1 MFVALP
7 AKWLKNCRN
16 TNVLTKIKTMI
27 LAISYQI
34 KSSARLFRIRSLKI
48 MKLTIALMLFFTI
61 QVTAKGYTQK
71 INIVKKHTPLADIF
85 KAIEQQTGFLF
96 FYDKSLVQ
104 KIGPVDIT
112 LTDATLEEA
121 LSACLK
127 DRQLTYTIVKNTI
140 VIQPKSPAADPVPKG
155 LSQVAEAPPVEIRG
169 RVVNQ
174 QGEPLQ
180 NVSVMVVD
188 TRIGTTT
195 DGDGN
200 FVLSVPESGK
210 TVLEISSV
218 GFQKK
223 TLKVGKQTQIDV
235 VLELASAG
243 LSDVVVVGYGTQRKA
258 DLTGAV
264 SSVDVVKMVSS
275 RPATNVASLLE
286 GEVAGAF
293 IHSNSGQP
301 GAEGINILIRGTG
314 SMGNS
319 QPLVIIDGME
329 SSMDNINPYDVATI
343 SVLKDA
349 ASASIYGTRA
359 ANGVILITTKRG
371 KSGPVQVK
379 YNTSFASQ
387 KPTAVPDFLGSADY
401 AMLRNEALKNAGL
414 APSFTDDEIAKYAA
428 GNDPDYPST
437 DWMAV
442 LYSGSGKSQY
452 HNLNFSGGNEKT
464 RYSISMGYKQQ
475 RGVIKRVDAD
485 RINLR
490 INLDNKITDWLNL
503 GLNTALSYAGNTIP
517 LTGPELTRGGDLQ
530 QFYNSVTHI
539 PPTQKL
545 RLPDGSWSGEY
556 PLGNFAAWI
565 DNGNLRRTKENKLVE
580 SIFLDAKLLDGLSW
594 RNRASV
600 DYTFTPTT
608 NHISQFTYGGGQ
620 VSGPSSN
627 QENLDRTGV
636 IDLESLL
643 TYGKTFGKHG
653 IKGLLGTS
661 SRTENFNTT
670 MAFRLNFPSNEL
682 TDLSAGSTSGLTNSG
697 SSTKAVLNSYFAR
710 INYDYDGKYLFET
723 NLRRDGSS
731 KFASGKRWG
740 WFPSFSAGWVLTEEG
755 FLKNEKW
762 LNFLKIRASWG
773 QLGNDRIADYQYN
786 PLISLGQNYAFGGAA
801 SPGAAQTIANNPDVT
816 WETTTEKNLGL
827 DFKLFSNS
835 ISVSIDA
842 YNRYTDHILTTVPVS
857 ATFGLPPAIVNAGAM
872 SNKGLETEIGYS
884 KKTGQ
889 LLYDISV
896 NASYNKNEIEK
907 YAGKDVYEVA
917 SEGDAVVRQKG
928 IPWNSYYGY
937 QWIGYFQSDA
947 EAQSSAVQ
955 SPLVRAGDLKFKDQ
969 NGDGKIDGNDR
980 ILLGNP
986 VPSFTYG
993 INLTFRYKGFDFAAF
1008 FHGTGNVYRY
1018 LRVRGY
1024 MPFMRNGKA
1033 LRMHLDRM
1041 IVENG
1046 KVVKQGYFPETRL
1059 EGGPGGINVVS
1070 SGFTIHDASYL
1081 RMKNIQLGYTLPV
1094 EWTKSLSISKARIYI
1109 SGQNLL
1115 TFTKFPDGYDPEV
1128 NDTPFHGH
1136 LIGGAAGW
1144 SYPQVK
1150 SYTIGLDINFN

>member
-1 MFVALP
+1 
-7 AKWLKNCRN
+7 
-16 TNVLTKIKTMI
+16 MI
-27 LAISYQI
+27 FAASYQTLC
-34 KSSARLFRIRSLKI
+34 ATRLFISKLSQI
-48 MKLTIALMLFFTI
+48 MRLTIALMLVFVIKANAT
-61 QVTAKGYTQK
+61 GYAQK
-71 INIVKKHTPLADIF
+71 VNIVKKHASLTEIF
-85 KAIEQQTGFLF
+85 AAITQQTGFLF
-96 FYDKSLVQ
+96 FYDKALID
-104 KIGPVDIT
+104 KIEPIDVKI
-112 LTDATLEEA
+112 TDATVQEA
-121 LSACLK
+121 LSECLK
-127 DRQLTYTIVKNTI
+127 DHNLTYTIVQNTI
-140 VIQPKSPAADPVPKG
+140 VIQSKIVNKNAIYQTLNSDYIPPPAK
-155 LSQVAEAPPVEIRG
+155 IRG
-169 RVVNQ
+169 RVINQ
-174 QGEPLQ
+174 KGEPLQ
-180 NVSVMVVD
+180 NASVLIAN
-188 TRIGTTT
+188 TKIGTTT
-195 DGDGN
+195 DNEGN
-200 FVLSVPESGK
+200 FILTIPEDQNA
-210 TVLEISSV
+210 VLEISSV

-223 TLKVGKQTQIDV
+223 MIKVGNQTEFNI
-235 VLELASAG
+235 VLELVTSG
-243 LSDVVVVGYGTQRKA
+243 LNEVVVVGYGTQKKA

-264 SSVDVVKMVSS
+264 STVDVGKMVSS
-275 RPATNVASLLE
+275 RPATNVGSLLE
-286 GEVAGAF
+286 GEVAGTF

-319 QPLVIIDGME
+319 QPLVIIDGLE

-371 KSGPVQVK
+371 KVGPVQIK
-379 YNTSFASQ
+379 YDVSFASQ

-414 APSFTDDEIAKYAA
+414 PPSFTDEDIAKYAA
-428 GNDPDYPST
+428 GNDPDYPNT
-437 DWMAV
+437 DWMDV
-442 LYSGSGKSQY
+442 LYSGSGNSQY

-464 RYSISMGYKQQ
+464 RYSISMAYKQQ
-475 RGVIKRVDAD
+475 KGVIKKVDAD
-485 RINLR
+485 RANLR
-490 INLDNKITDWLNL
+490 INLDNKITDWLSL
-503 GLNTALSYAGNTIP
+503 GSNTALSYAVNTIP

-545 RLPDGSWSGEY
+545 KLSDGSWSGEY
-556 PLGNFAAWI
+556 PLGNLAAWI
-565 DNGNLRRTKENKLVE
+565 DNGNLRRTTENKLVQ
-580 SIFLDAKLLDGLSW
+580 SVFLEAKVLKGLSW

-600 DYTFTPTT
+600 DYAFTPIT

-620 VSGPSSN
+620 ISGPSSN
-627 QENLDRTGV
+627 QENLDRYWV

-643 TYGKTFGKHG
+643 TYNKSFGKHG

-661 SRTENFNTT
+661 SRTENFKTT
-670 MAFRLNFPSNEL
+670 MAYRLGFPSNEL
-682 TDLSAGSTSGLTNSG
+682 TDLSAGSTSGLSNSG
-697 SSTKAVLNSYFAR
+697 TSSKATLNSYFAR
-710 INYDYDGKYLFET
+710 LNYDYDGKYLFET

-740 WFPSFSAGWVLTEEG
+740 WFPSVSAGWVLTQEK
-755 FLKNEKW
+755 FLQDNKFV
-762 LNFLKIRASWG
+762 NFLKIRASWG
-773 QLGNDRIADYQYN
+773 QLGNDRIADYQYE
-786 PLISLGQNYAFGGAA
+786 PLISLGQNYAFGGVA
-801 SPGAAQTIANNPDVT
+801 SPGASQTVANNPDVT

-827 DFKLFSNS
+827 DLKLFNNS
-835 ISVSIDA
+835 FSLSVDA
-842 YNRYTDHILTTVPVS
+842 YDRYTDNILTTVPVS

-872 SNKGLETEIGYS
+872 SNKGIESEFGYS
-884 KKTGQ
+884 RKKGP
-889 LLYDISV
+889 LLFDISV
-896 NASYNKNEIEK
+896 NASYNKNNVEK

-937 QWIGYFQSDA
+937 EWVGYFQSEA
-947 EAQSSAVQ
+947 EAKSSPVH
-955 SPLVRAGDLKFKDQ
+955 SPLVGAGDLKFKDQ
-969 NGDGKIDGNDR
+969 NGDGVIDGNDR
-980 ILLGNP
+980 IILGNP
-986 VPSFTYG
+986 IPSFTYG
-993 INLTFRYKGFDFAAF
+993 LNLSIRYKGFDFATF
-1008 FHGTGNVYRY
+1008 FHGTGDVSRY

-1033 LRMHLDRM
+1033 LSMHLDRM

-1081 RMKNIQLGYTLPV
+1081 RMKNIQLGYTFPTA
-1094 EWTKSLSISKARIYI
+1094 WTRSLSISNARIYI

-1150 SYTIGLDINFN
+1150 SYTIGLDISLN